1 MNLKKRYLLSSA
13 LREMEV
19 SERDMTEP
27 PQDCNSSGAIW
38 ETGRIYF
45 EYIKKQVLLNG
56 LTGKIAFDDN
66 GDRLFSEYDIVNV
79 DHPNGRTKVGQY
91 FYSKV

>member
-1 MNLKKRYLLSSA
+1 MSSA

-27 PQDCNSSGAIW
+27 PQDCNSSGTVW

-79 DHPNGRTKVGQY
+79 DRPNGKSKVGQF
-91 FYSKV
+91 FYSKVIYDFQLI